1 VQSQF
6 VQKSLFDDLVQD
18 QKAIGIDASLV
29 MVKRFRHVPVDVN
42 LLPVLAVP
50 GYIGDIVV
58 AIELLDARVDGLEDI
73 QHDVITDII
82 TFGPYLLVRIF

>member
-1 VQSQF
+1 
-6 VQKSLFDDLVQD
+6 
-18 QKAIGIDASLV
+18 
-29 MVKRFRHVPVDVN
+29 
-42 LLPVLAVP
+42 
-50 GYIGDIVV
+50 VV